1 MDMLKIE
8 QQRQALE
15 GNLQQLR
22 QSLKYW
28 QAFEAEYEGLKE
40 EILDAQPNVDAAKLD
55 ALSMA
60 YDGELVTKQVIRELA
75 GLDKGSPRTGQ
86 QIVRDLER
94 RVEYVQRNCEVI
106 QRRFFDAEAKL
117 EEFDFAAMRDAENF
131 LGAGRGGGE
140 NFPLTEI
147 HEELDEDG
155 NVISSRLERP
165 EEKQARLVESLRKAG
180 LTTED
185 LEEGDEQEQQP
196 TTPLKPAITNA
207 SPPPS
212 SIASPAPAGP
222 SRVQGERGS
231 VSSSDLPSTTGDST
245 QENETPRRPQVR
257 KKSVSFT
264 ADTKE
269 SPELVRVDS
278 EESRK
283 SVSFNDKVAVAPAAP
298 PPDPRTVQ
306 FSPQVEEIPPQPLG
320 PPGPA
325 QTGAQLP
332 SQPEKDVSQKAPSAP
347 SAQNTHGK
355 TKEAELEVQKELRA
369 SFKPGDRVA
378 TLDDDEEVVSKNV
391 VIPEDENE
399 EDAQTRREMLDYH
412 LNEVGHVVAQMDL
425 NDDDDYNDD
434 DFAEDDDYDDDETSS
449 HFTGSSFQGDEDTP
463 YTSGL
468 SDDDEDEDEY
478 GRTKGKVIT
487 DDYRQQMMEMQK
499 RLIGNLGPAPE
510 GEDVAEV
517 DPDLDPN
524 DVRKLVI
531 RDKRSSMSSDNS
543 DGGDKK
549 AGGKK
554 RVSFAQELDVAEKS
568 EPSSAKADTNQEGGA
583 VAPAVA
589 DTVAEKPATTAPQ
602 AAPGATPSPA
612 KTSRFKKA
620 RNAPPQHD
628 PTSPPTAAPTNPTS
642 ITDFDSPTGPAGRTL
657 AETLIER
664 PAPDKSTKGK
674 AAPSADDP
682 DPIAERRQLAA
693 DYYRRRNEMIRQQ
706 GGFKGNREED
716 EALGE
721 LMEERPDGRVRKVS
735 RFKAARIKP

>member
-55 ALSMA
+55 ALSTA
-60 YDGELVTKQVIRELA
+60 YDGKLVTKQVIRELA
-75 GLDKGSPRTGQ
+75 GLDKGTPRTGQ

-94 RVEYVQRNCEVI
+94 RVEYVQKNCEVI

-131 LGAGRGGGE
+131 LGAGGSAGE
-140 NFPLTEI
+140 GFPLTEI

-180 LTTED
+180 LTTDD
-185 LEEGDEQEQQP
+185 LEEGGEQEQQP

-212 SIASPAPAGP
+212 SVASPALAGP

-278 EESRK
+278 EEGRK
-283 SVSFNDKVAVAPAAP
+283 SVSFNDKIAVAPAAP
-298 PPDPRTVQ
+298 PPDARTVQ
-306 FSPQVEEIPPQPLG
+306 FSPQVEEIPPQSLG

-325 QTGAQLP
+325 QTGGQLP
-332 SQPEKDVSQKAPSAP
+332 SQTEKDSSQKAPSAS
-347 SAQNTHGK
+347 SAQDTLGK
-355 TKEAELEVQKELRA
+355 TKEAELEIQKELRA
-369 SFKPGDRVA
+369 SFKPRDRVA
-378 TLDDDEEVVSKNV
+378 TLDDDEEVVSKDV
-391 VIPEDENE
+391 VIPEDEDE
-399 EDAQTRREMLDYH
+399 EDAQIRREMLDYH

-449 HFTGSSFQGDEDTP
+449 HFTGSSFQGDEDSP
-463 YTSGL
+463 FTSGL
-468 SDDDEDEDEY
+468 SDDEDEDEY

-487 DDYRQQMMEMQK
+487 DDYRQQMLEMQK

-517 DPDLDPN
+517 DPELDPN

-543 DGGDKK
+543 DGAEKK

-554 RVSFAQELDVAEKS
+554 RVSFAEELDVAEKP
-568 EPSSAKADTNQEGGA
+568 EPSPAKAGTHQEDGP
-583 VAPAVA
+583 VAPIAE
-589 DTVAEKPATTAPQ
+589 TVAEKPATTAPQ
-602 AAPGATPSPA
+602 AAPGATPPPA

-620 RNAPPQHD
+620 RNPPQQETI
-628 PTSPPTAAPTNPTS
+628 PPPTEAPTNPNN

-664 PAPDKSTKGK
+664 PAAASSNKPTKGK
-674 AAPSADDP
+674 APSLDDP

-693 DYYRRRNEMIRQQ
+693 DYYRRRNELIRQQ
-706 GGFKGNREED
+706 GGFKGNRDED

-735 RFKAARIKP
+735 RFKAARIQP

>member
-40 EILDAQPNVDAAKLD
+40 EIQDAQPNVDAAKLD
-55 ALSMA
+55 ALSTA

-75 GLDKGSPRTGQ
+75 GLDKGTPRTGQ
-86 QIVRDLER
+86 QMVRDLER

-117 EEFDFAAMRDAENF
+117 EEFDFAAMRDAESF
-131 LGAGRGGGE
+131 LSGGGSGVE
-140 NFPLTEI
+140 GFPLTEI

-165 EEKQARLVESLRKAG
+165 EEKQARLVESLKKAG

-185 LEEGDEQEQQP
+185 LEEGGEQEQQP

-212 SIASPAPAGP
+212 SFASPPPVGP
-222 SRVQGERGS
+222 SRVQGDRGS
-231 VSSSDLPSTTGDST
+231 VSNSDLPSTTGDST

-278 EESRK
+278 EEGRK

-325 QTGAQLP
+325 QTSGQLP
-332 SQPEKDVSQKAPSAP
+332 TQPEKDLSQKAPSAP
-347 SAQNTHGK
+347 SAQDTHGK
-355 TKEAELEVQKELRA
+355 TKEAELEIQKELRA

-378 TLDDDEEVVSKNV
+378 TLDDDEEVVSKDV
-391 VIPEDENE
+391 VIPEDEDE
-399 EDAQTRREMLDYH
+399 EDAQTRREMLNYH

-468 SDDDEDEDEY
+468 SDDEDEDEY

-487 DDYRQQMMEMQK
+487 DDYRQQMLEMQK

-543 DGGDKK
+543 DGVEKK

-554 RVSFAQELDVAEKS
+554 RLTSTKKEEELRHLSLRPQALPIQEIPQP
-568 EPSSAKADTNQEGGA
+568 PSS
-583 VAPAVA
+583 
-589 DTVAEKPATTAPQ
+589 
-602 AAPGATPSPA
+602 SS
-612 KTSRFKKA
+612 TSS
-620 RNAPPQHD
+620 HI
-628 PTSPPTAAPTNPTS
+628 PTHRTPTNPTN

-664 PAPDKSTKGK
+664 PAASSSNNLTKGK
-674 AAPSADDP
+674 APSADDP

-693 DYYRRRNEMIRQQ
+693 DYYRRRNELIRQQ

>member
-55 ALSMA
+55 ALSTA

-75 GLDKGSPRTGQ
+75 GLDNGTPRTGQ
-86 QIVRDLER
+86 QIVRDLEK

-131 LGAGRGGGE
+131 LSGGGSGGE
-140 NFPLTEI
+140 GFPLTEI

-185 LEEGDEQEQQP
+185 LEEGGEQEQQP

-212 SIASPAPAGP
+212 SVASPPPVGP
-222 SRVQGERGS
+222 SRVHGERGS

-278 EESRK
+278 EEGRK

-332 SQPEKDVSQKAPSAP
+332 SQPEKDVLQKVPSAS
-347 SAQNTHGK
+347 SAQETLGK
-355 TKEAELEVQKELRA
+355 TKEAELEIQKELRA

-468 SDDDEDEDEY
+468 SDDEDEDEY

-487 DDYRQQMMEMQK
+487 DDYRQQMLEMQK

-517 DPDLDPN
+517 DPELDPN

-531 RDKRSSMSSDNS
+531 RDKRSSMSSENS
-543 DGGDKK
+543 DGVEKK

-554 RVSFAQELDVAEKS
+554 RVSFAQALDVAEQP
-568 EPSSAKADTNQEGGA
+568 EPSPAKADVHQEGGGA
-583 VAPAVA
+583 AAPVTE
-589 DTVAEKPATTAPQ
+589 TVAEKPAPTAPQ
-602 AAPGATPSPA
+602 AAPGATPAPA
-612 KTSRFKKA
+612 KPSRFKKS
-620 RNAPPQHD
+620 RNPLPPQQD
-628 PTSPPTAAPTNPTS
+628 PTSPPTEPSTNSNNIP
-642 ITDFDSPTGPAGRTL
+642 DFDSPTGPAGRTL

-664 PAPDKSTKGK
+664 PAASKPTKGK
-674 AAPSADDP
+674 APSADDP

-693 DYYRRRNEMIRQQ
+693 DYYRRRNELIRQQ

-721 LMEERPDGRVRKVS
+721 LMEERPDGRVKRVS